1 VAVRRT
7 AGWGISQSFIDDRE
21 NAFQIPI
28 DFIVPETQHIEPL
41 PKKMTIAL
49 RVKLRV
55 GVEIVLAT
63 INLDHQ
69 PALQKSTMKS
79 SRGAWRRKW

>member
-1 VAVRRT
+1 MA
-7 AGWGISQSFIDDRE
+7 
-21 NAFQIPI
+21 
-28 DFIVPETQHIEPL
+28 
-41 PKKMTIAL
+41 IAL

-69 PALQKSTMKS
+69 PVLQAHEVYNEVVARGLTTKVVAALAPGAQVHPQLHFL
-79 SRGAWRRKW
+79 RGHALSKRPCNFICH